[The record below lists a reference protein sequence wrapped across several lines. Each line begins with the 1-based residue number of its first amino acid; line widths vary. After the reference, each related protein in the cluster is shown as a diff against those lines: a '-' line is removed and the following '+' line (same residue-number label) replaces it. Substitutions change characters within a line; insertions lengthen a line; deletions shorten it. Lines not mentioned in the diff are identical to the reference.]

1 MPFTQALARV
11 RSTATPVARLKLLY
25 LLVFSSYGAT
35 QLYRTLYWRRI
46 GLDNAAIGLL
56 VGLQPLIAIAAGPL
70 WSLLADRL
78 GIRARLLTIVIA
90 LSIVPMVAMVWLNSF
105 GWLIAL
111 NVLYALFWSPI
122 QPLMDSIALG
132 SLGEEPHRYAVIRGF
147 GSLGYA
153 PAAWLTGLLIQGRD
167 IRWVFA
173 AYAVL
178 MAGAALLSLRMRAGQ
193 GALYRA
199 NVSGIIALLKN
210 RTWQRFMAAVFLAM
224 ALQEVLNSYTG
235 LYLDTLGATE
245 GMIGF
250 TGALGS
256 GTQTL
261 LMLAALPALLR
272 RWSSERLLLLSFGTY
287 VLRFALFAL
296 FPIAWVASLN
306 SAFLGLSFGAALVA
320 TVEFAGRHAPPGMEA
335 TAQALANSLIAGLG
349 RATGG
354 MAGGAGYESLG
365 PQPMFAVCGGIS
377 LLGAFGFSKT
387 LRKAGGAPAVT
398 SHHQPS

>member
-1 MPFTQALARV
+1 MALAHPAPRL
-11 RSTATPVARLKLLY
+11 RSPLSPVTRLKLLY

-46 GLDNAAIGLL
+46 GLDNTAIGLL

-78 GIRARLLTIVIA
+78 GIRGRLLTIVIA
-90 LSIVPMVAMVWLNSF
+90 LSIVPMVAMAWLNTF

-111 NVLYALFWSPI
+111 NILYALFWSPI

-132 SLGEEPHRYAVIRGF
+132 SLGEDRHRYAVIRGF

-178 MAGAALLSLRMRAGQ
+178 MAGAALLSLGMRAGQ
-193 GALYRA
+193 GALFRGNA
-199 NVSGIIALLKN
+199 AGIVALLKN
-210 RTWQRFMAAVFLAM
+210 RSWQRFMAAVFLAM

-235 LYLDTLGATE
+235 LYMDTLGATE

-261 LMLAALPALLR
+261 LMLAALPTLLR
-272 RWSSERLLLLSFGTY
+272 RWGSERLLLLSFGTY

-365 PQPMFAVCGGIS
+365 PQSMFALCGGVS
-377 LLGAFGFSKT
+377 LLGAVGFST
-387 LRKAGGAPAVT
+387 ALRKPGGTRPVT
-398 SHHQPS
+398 SRHHPG